1 MLALRIEYLTG
12 RSVATSYND
21 RTTAEWPPHPARIF
35 SALVAAWADAD
46 PALEDERAALEWL
59 AEQPPPA
66 MVASA
71 ASKRHVVPHY
81 VPVNDTAVLKTFDS
95 RVERLAADRA
105 ELARLLASLTATET
119 PPSPGQ
125 QATLRRAAA
134 KLQKSIDRQEAGLA
148 ALKKAD
154 QEQETGTSV
163 ALERQAARLLP
174 EQRVRQMRTF
184 PSASPDD
191 PTVHLVWSSSPASD
205 VRRAL
210 DAIARRVVRVGHSS
224 SLVACGFVDDAPAP
238 TLVPNDEAT
247 TVLRVPGPGQVQR
260 LVEAY
265 VRHREVEPRVLPC
278 RFQRYG
284 PARDDPPRAVDV
296 SVFSDEWIVLRQ
308 VRGPRVSMT
317 IGAEVAQAF
326 RAALMSYAGG
336 EIPEVMSGHRPDGT
350 PSQTPHVAVLALPF
364 VGHVHATGDILGLA
378 IVPPRTIAV
387 DDRLAV
393 LRALGTWEQT
403 VRDRLDEEDVE
414 APPLELRLGPRGVV
428 ELERVAWGLA
438 PLANLRPETW
448 CRPARVWLSVT
459 PVALDRHPGNLRATD
474 PSVVD
479 AAVRAAI
486 ETLTTS
492 CERIGLPR
500 PVRVEVLPSVTMA
513 GVAKARTF
521 APFPADGRRPQR
533 AKVHAVVEF
542 DRPVAGPVLL
552 GAGRYSGLGLF
563 RPVIDAEGG
572 RT

>member
-35 SALVAAWADAD
+35 SALVAAWAAAD
-46 PALEDERAALEWL
+46 PHSEDERAALDWL

-66 MVASA
+66 IAASA
-71 ASKRHVVPHY
+71 ASRRTVVPHY
-81 VPVNDTAVLKTFDS
+81 VPVNDTAVLKTFES
-95 RVERLAADRA
+95 RTERLAADRA
-105 ELARLLASLTATET
+105 EFADVLSSSSPNETSADTTALAAA
-119 PPSPGQ
+119 
-125 QATLRRAAA
+125 RRAAT
-134 KLQKSIDRQEAGLA
+134 KLQKSIDKQEAGLA

-154 QEQETGTSV
+154 QEQVTGTSV
-163 ALERQAARLLP
+163 ALERQAARMLP
-174 EQRVRQMRTF
+174 EQRTRQMRTF
-184 PSASPDD
+184 PSVSPDD
-191 PTVHLVWSSSPASD
+191 PTVHLVWSSSPPPD

-210 DAIARRVVRVGHSS
+210 DDMARRVVRVGHSS
-224 SLVACGFVDDAPAP
+224 SLVTCRFVDDAPAP

-247 TVLRVPGPGQVQR
+247 MVLRVPGPGQVQR
-260 LVEAY
+260 LVEAHG
-265 VRHREVEPRVLPC
+265 RHHEVEPRVLPC

-284 PARDDPPRAVDV
+284 PAGAETPRAVDV
-296 SVFSDEWIVLRQ
+296 SVFSGEWIVLRQ
-308 VRGPRVSMT
+308 VRGPRLSMT
-317 IGAEVAQAF
+317 LCAEVAQAF

-336 EIPEVMSGHRPDGT
+336 EIPEVVSGHEQDGT
-350 PSQTPHVAVLALPF
+350 PSQRPHVAVLALPF
-364 VGHVHATGDILGLA
+364 VGHVRATGEILGLA
-378 IVPPRTIAV
+378 IVPPRTIAAE
-387 DDRLAV
+387 DRLAL
-393 LRALGTWEQT
+393 LRALGTWEQA

-414 APPLELRLGPRGVV
+414 APPLELRLGARGVI
-428 ELERVAWGLA
+428 ELERVAWGIA

-474 PSVVD
+474 PAVAD
-479 AAVRAAI
+479 AAVRAAVA
-486 ETLTTS
+486 TLTRS

-500 PVRVEVLPSVTMA
+500 PVRVDVLPSVTMA
-513 GVAKARTF
+513 GVAKARQF

-542 DRPVAGPVLL
+542 DPPVAGPVLL

-563 RPVIDAEGG
+563 RPVVDAEGE